1 MRRKIMTNLDNNLYR
16 KSHLI
21 QKKPVPVAI
30 QTTKQLIRGT
40 FHVRGVMRVIEELAF
55 EETFI
60 AITDAEIFTYK
71 GNTLFKTDFVAVN
84 RKDIVWMAPEEN
96 IMSKDLTEAE

>member
-1 MRRKIMTNLDNNLYR
+1 MMTSIDNDLYR

-21 QKKPVPVAI
+21 QKRPIPVAL
-30 QTTKQLIRGT
+30 QTTNQLIRGT

-60 AITDAEIFTYK
+60 AITDAEIFNYK
-71 GNTLFKTDFVAVN
+71 GDKLFKTGFVAVN
-84 RKDIVWMAPEEN
+84 RKDIVWMVPEEDIVSKEGN
-96 IMSKDLTEAE
+96 IVE